1 MSAAL
6 LSALILSAIS
16 AQATVD
22 NTVSDAFVVEDGGL
36 RHVTSG
42 FFCPSRIPDA
52 TLSASRL
59 GAPGDA
65 TAEGAYCEYEEAGKP
80 VAYLKFS
87 RASGPPLTD
96 QYCQSLPQA
105 LKLQMGPMLPGIR
118 QYDQV
123 GPWPE
128 GLAPPSV
135 DGEPIAPLTCALSR
149 PPRIVIQS
157 TAAFTRA
164 GWTVTAIGTPIPP
177 PCCNGHSGLRLIAK
191 DMLSLVLIIET
202 AASYRAPTT

>member
-6 LSALILSAIS
+6 LSALIVGALAPQS
-16 AQATVD
+16 TVN
-22 NTVSDAFVVEDGGL
+22 NTAPEAFAAEAGGL
-36 RHVTSG
+36 RHVASG
-42 FFCPSRIPDA
+42 FFCPSRLPDA
-52 TLSASRL
+52 TLSGSRP

-65 TAEGAYCEYEEAGKP
+65 TADGAYCEYQEAGKP
-80 VAYLKFS
+80 VAYLRFS
-87 RASGPPLTD
+87 RANGPALTD

-118 QYDQV
+118 QYDHV

-177 PCCNGHSGLRLIAK
+177 PCCNGHNGLRLVAK

-202 AASYRAPTT
+202 TASYKASST